1 MDPRAKLLLAF
12 VFIGTV
18 LIAQS
23 FWGLLISAL
32 FTAAFFTLAHIPVRT
47 TIATVMPL
55 FFVVVITAL
64 FNIFFIQGDHV
75 LFKWSFICISK
86 KGLMTAAFMSCR
98 LTLLLLG
105 MSLLTL
111 TTTTLELTD
120 AFEHLLHPATRIG
133 VPAHELSMMMGITLR
148 FLPQL
153 TLELQAI
160 RRAQL
165 SRGASISKGR
175 IRLLTSLII
184 PLFTSSFRHAEALST
199 AMDARCYHGGEGRT
213 HLSPLQYSKKDGW
226 GIVVVLLMLI
236 CVVATNL
243 TLP

>member
-32 FTAAFFTLAHIPVRT
+32 FTAIFFALAYIPIRT
-47 TIATVMPL
+47 AIATVMPL
-55 FFVVVITAL
+55 SFVVIITAL
-64 FNIFFIQGDHV
+64 FNIFFVQGDQV
-75 LFKWSFICISK
+75 LLEWSFICISK
-86 KGLMTAAFMSCR
+86 KGLVAAAFMSCR

-120 AFEHLLHPATRIG
+120 AFEYLLHPAKRIG

-153 TLELQAI
+153 TLEIQTI

-165 SRGASISKGR
+165 SRGASISKGH
-175 IRLLTSLII
+175 IRLLASLII

-199 AMDARCYHGGEGRT
+199 AMDARCYHGEEGHT
-213 HLSPLQYSKKDGW
+213 CLSPLQYSKKDGW
-226 GIVVVLLMLI
+226 GTAVVLLMLM
-236 CVVATNL
+236 CVVITNL
-243 TLP
+243 TTA